1 MVRIQSGSLY
11 EKNLLF
17 LGGFCFYSICLYNLF
32 CQGVNKQDEDLF
44 LILILISNESSM
56 AQKNIEKQSIIKQI
70 ELDSFSNRTAFE
82 MASKIIELAKNRNQN
97 IAVEIMRLNHT
108 IFLYVDDNLPAD
120 KHNWLRRKANV
131 AKQFEESSLSVKND
145 LKEGNM
151 TLEKTFGLDEKDF
164 IAKGG
169 SIPIFIKNVGMVGVI
184 TVSGLHDEED
194 HKIIIDA
201 LKGKFF

>member
-1 MVRIQSGSLY
+1 MKY
-11 EKNLLF
+11 
-17 LGGFCFYSICLYNLF
+17 
-32 CQGVNKQDEDLF
+32 LF

-56 AQKNIEKQSIIKQI
+56 AQKNIETESIIKMI

-82 MASKIIELAKNRNQN
+82 MASSIIDLAKKRNQH
-97 IAVEIMRLNHT
+97 IAVEICRLNHT
-108 IFLYVDDNLPAD
+108 VFLYVDDNLPAD

-151 TLEKTFGLDEKDF
+151 TLEKTFGLDDKDF

-169 SIPIFIKNVGMVGVI
+169 SIPIFIKNVGMVATI

-194 HKIIIDA
+194 HKIIVDA
-201 LKGKFF
+201 LKGKFL